1 MPTLSVIL
9 ITRNEEANLRD
20 CLASLGGLAQQVVIV
35 DTASTD
41 GTIAIAQEFGATIA
55 QPADWPGF
63 GPQKNRALDLATG
76 DWVLSLDADERL
88 TPALQAEIAG
98 VLEKPGNATCFAIPR
113 LSWYCG
119 RFIRHSGWNPDYV
132 DRLFQRGTAR
142 FSDDLVHERLI
153 PSGSVVKLKNH
164 MLHYSFMNYSQVL
177 QKIDRYSSA
186 SAEQAFAKGKQSS
199 PLAAIGHGAWSF
211 FRTYFI
217 RLGFFGWAPRL
228 RLSHLECTRY
238 LLSLYQ
244 ALATEPRGAQGKSKL
259 FEKSPM
265 ISVLLATYNWPE
277 ALQKCLES
285 LANQTDTDFEI
296 IIADDGSGPF
306 NAIPD

>member
-20 CLASLGGLAQQVVIV
+20 CLASLGGLAQQVVVV

-41 GTIAIAQEFGATIA
+41 GTIAIAQEFGAAIA

-88 TPALQAEIAG
+88 TPELRSEITA
-98 VLEKPGNATCFAIPR
+98 VLANPGHVTCFAIPR

-142 FSDDLVHERLI
+142 FSNDLVHERLI

-177 QKIDRYSSA
+177 Q
-186 SAEQAFAKGKQSS
+186 
-199 PLAAIGHGAWSF
+199 
-211 FRTYFI
+211 
-217 RLGFFGWAPRL
+217 
-228 RLSHLECTRY
+228 
-238 LLSLYQ
+238 
-244 ALATEPRGAQGKSKL
+244 
-259 FEKSPM
+259 
-265 ISVLLATYNWPE
+265 
-277 ALQKCLES
+277 
-285 LANQTDTDFEI
+285 
-296 IIADDGSGPF
+296 
-306 NAIPD
+306 

>member
-9 ITRNEEANLRD
+9 ITRNEKANLRD
-20 CLASLGGLAQQVVIV
+20 CLTSLGGLAQQVVVV

-41 GTIAIAQEFGATIA
+41 ETIAIAQEFGATIA

-88 TPALQAEIAG
+88 TPELQSEIAA
-98 VLEKPGNATCFAIPR
+98 VLANPGHTTCFAIPR

-142 FSDDLVHERLI
+142 FSNDLVHERLI
-153 PSGSVVKLKNH
+153 PSGSVVKLKNY

-186 SAEQAFAKGKQSS
+186 SAEQAFAKGKRSS

-217 RLGFFGWAPRL
+217 RLGFLDGPQGF
-228 RLSHLECTRY
+228 
-238 LLSLYQ
+238 SL
-244 ALATEPRGAQGKSKL
+244 ALANAQGSYYRYMKIC
-259 FEKSPM
+259 E
-265 ISVLLATYNWPE
+265 LAKASQVGKKP
-277 ALQKCLES
+277 
-285 LANQTDTDFEI
+285 
-296 IIADDGSGPF
+296 
-306 NAIPD
+306 

>member
-9 ITRNEEANLRD
+9 ITHNEEANLRD
-20 CLASLGGLAQQVVIV
+20 CLASLGRLPQQVVIV

-63 GPQKNRALDLATG
+63 GPQKNRALDLATS

-88 TPALQAEIAG
+88 TPELQAEIAG
-98 VLEKPGNATCFAIPR
+98 ILEKTGNVTCYAIPR

-132 DRLFQRGTAR
+132 DRLFLRGTAR
-142 FSDDLVHERLI
+142 FSNDLVHERLI
-153 PSGSVVKLKNH
+153 PSGPVMKLKNQ

-186 SAEQAFAKGKQSS
+186 SAEQAFAKGKRSS
-199 PLAAIGHGAWSF
+199 PLAAIGHGVWSF

-217 RLGFFGWAPRL
+217 RLGFLDGPQGF
-228 RLSHLECTRY
+228 
-238 LLSLYQ
+238 SL
-244 ALATEPRGAQGKSKL
+244 ALANAQGSYYRYMKIC
-259 FEKSPM
+259 E
-265 ISVLLATYNWPE
+265 LAKASRVE
-277 ALQKCLES
+277 QK
-285 LANQTDTDFEI
+285 
-296 IIADDGSGPF
+296 P
-306 NAIPD
+306 

>member
-20 CLASLGGLAQQVVIV
+20 CLASLGGLAEQVVVV

-88 TPALQAEIAG
+88 TPELQAEIAG
-98 VLEKPGNATCFAIPR
+98 VLKKPGNWTCFAIPR

-153 PSGSVVKLKNH
+153 PKGPVAKLKNH

-199 PLAAIGHGAWSF
+199 LLAAIGHGAWSF

-217 RLGFFGWAPRL
+217 RLGFLDGPQGF
-228 RLSHLECTRY
+228 
-238 LLSLYQ
+238 SL
-244 ALATEPRGAQGKSKL
+244 ALANAQGSYYRYMKICELIKASEVDKGL
-259 FEKSPM
+259 
-265 ISVLLATYNWPE
+265 
-277 ALQKCLES
+277 
-285 LANQTDTDFEI
+285 
-296 IIADDGSGPF
+296 
-306 NAIPD
+306 